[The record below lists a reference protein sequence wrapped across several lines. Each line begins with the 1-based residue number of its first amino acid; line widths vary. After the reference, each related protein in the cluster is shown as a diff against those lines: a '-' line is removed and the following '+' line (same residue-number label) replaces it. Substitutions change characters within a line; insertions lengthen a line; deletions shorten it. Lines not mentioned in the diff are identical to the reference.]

1 VEADCVLLHIDTTT
15 IKPEWIPETP
25 PGTLFLNKNVVDISK
40 RRVSRN
46 LVSRADDYSGPVIVK
61 TNDNF
66 YGLPRLPETH
76 RHKIIKAL
84 RKGAGPKTWRYVHM
98 LPKNS
103 YPILNS
109 KSDVPAW
116 VWRRDDIV
124 VERFMAEMED
134 DLYVLRIWI
143 FLGEREYGVKLYG
156 RRPIVKSHDIVRYE
170 YLTEFPEELRR
181 ERQRLGF
188 DFGKFDYV
196 LENGKAQLLDAN
208 PTPSVHS
215 DPKLS
220 PNILNLA
227 DALSDMFT
235 ERG

>member
-1 VEADCVLLHIDTTT
+1 M
-15 IKPEWIPETP
+15 IPETP
-25 PGTLFLNKNVVDISK
+25 PTTLFLNKNVVDISK

-116 VWRRDDIV
+116 VWRH
-124 VERFMAEMED
+124 

-208 PTPSVHS
+208 PTPSIHS
-215 DPKLS
+215 DAKPT